1 MTPLLLAAFLMAA
14 DGPPP
19 VNPQIDYQ
27 GFQRLAARVS
37 PERAKRRVTL
47 TRFKQ
52 MAATGAA
59 IILDA
64 RSADA
69 FAQGHIAGAINLP
82 LTDFTAPALAAAL
95 PDRNRPILIY
105 CNNNFSNDRPPVML
119 KAAAVSLNIQTYINL
134 AAYGYRNVYELGETV
149 DFDDPK
155 VNWIK
160 G

>member
-37 PERAKRRVTL
+37 PERSKRRVTL
-47 TRFKQ
+47 ARFKQ

-105 CNNNFSNDRPPVML
+105 CNNNFSNNRPPVML